1 MKNIKQ
7 KPRLHA
13 SWIDP
18 KAKEI
23 VSHLQKAGFTT
34 YLVGGCVR
42 DLLAG
47 VHPKDFDI
55 ATNAEPQQV
64 RRKVWN
70 SYIIGRRFRLVL
82 AKRGDQQYE
91 IATFRRDG
99 NISDVSS
106 DEALA
111 DLAAANDIQSV
122 DSSASESITETEPL
136 AIITVEP
143 EKEFVGDNFFGTPEQ
158 DALRRDFTINA
169 LFYDPIHDE
178 LIDYSN
184 GMADIENRTLR
195 MIGDPT
201 ARLLEDPIRS
211 LRAIRL
217 SHKINFKIEDNLRAA
232 IAAQAAAVT
241 NSVLPR
247 RREEYL
253 KFLRLPEPSLA
264 WLEMFDLGLI
274 QSVLPSLLP
283 VFESTERL
291 ETFLYYLGNLKK
303 ISPELNDPVDVYTPF
318 IWGYMQAMVDH
329 PEKDHLLQKFMRD
342 ELMIFKAEHAQIF
355 ARFDM
360 SQNLNITDT
369 FQRRGYRRQ
378 QAFLR
383 NENFISA
390 LRLAAFEKLLSP
402 QEMMYWINA
411 LQA

>member
-23 VSHLQKAGFTT
+23 VSLLQKAGFTT

-99 NISDVSS
+99 NVSDISP
-106 DEALA
+106 DETVAETTPQTEQF
-111 DLAAANDIQSV
+111 NP
-122 DSSASESITETEPL
+122 ESTSTATATET
-136 AIITVEP
+136 TEP

-169 LFYDPIHDE
+169 LFYDPIKDE

-184 GMADIENRTLR
+184 GMADIETRTLR
-195 MIGDPT
+195 VIGEPT
-201 ARLLEDPIRS
+201 ARILEDPIRS
-211 LRAIRL
+211 FRAIRL
-217 SHKINFKIEDNLRAA
+217 AHKINFKIEENLRSA
-232 IAAQAAAVT
+232 ISEQAGSVT
-241 NSVLPR
+241 NTVLPR

-253 KFLRLPEPSLA
+253 KFLRLPETTLA

-274 QSVLPSLLP
+274 QYALPSLYP
-283 VFESTERL
+283 VFESKERL
-291 ETFLYYLGNLKK
+291 EIFLYYLLNINK
-303 ISPELNDPVDVYTPF
+303 ISPELNDPVDIYTPF
-318 IWGYMQAMVDH
+318 IYGVIQAMNEH
-329 PEKDHLLQKFMRD
+329 PDKDHLLQKLMRD
-342 ELMIFKAEHAQIF
+342 ELMIFKAEQAQIF
-355 ARFDM
+355 ARIELA
-360 SQNLNITDT
+360 QNLNIIEN
-369 FQRRGYRRQ
+369 FQRRGFRRQ
-378 QAFLR
+378 QAFVR
-383 NENFISA
+383 NENFSSA
-390 LRLAAFEKLLSP
+390 LRLAAFEKFLSAKDHSFWL
-402 QEMMYWINA
+402 EAIEKFK
-411 LQA
+411 

>member
-23 VSHLQKAGFTT
+23 VSLLQKAGFTT

-99 NISDVSS
+99 NVNDISP

-111 DLAAANDIQSV
+111 DQAAAD
-122 DSSASESITETEPL
+122 DTEPATAEL
-136 AIITVEP
+136 SATVTAEP

-184 GMADIENRTLR
+184 GMTDIENRTLR
-195 MIGDPT
+195 MIGEPT

-217 SHKINFKIEDNLRAA
+217 SHKINFKIEETLRAA
-232 IAAQAAAVT
+232 ISQQAAAVI

-264 WLEMFDLGLI
+264 WLEMSDLGLI
-274 QSVLPSLLP
+274 QAILPSLHP
-283 VFESTERL
+283 VFESNTRL
-291 ETFLYYLGNLKK
+291 ETFLYYLDNIKK

-318 IWGYMQAMVDH
+318 IWGYIQAMSDH
-329 PEKDHLLQKFMRD
+329 PEKDHLLQKLMRD

-355 ARFDM
+355 ARIDL
-360 SQNLNITDT
+360 SQNLNIIDT
-369 FQRRGYRRQ
+369 FQRRGFRRQ

-383 NENFISA
+383 NENFVSA
-390 LRLAAFEKLLSP
+390 LRLAAFEKLLSAN
-402 QEMMYWINA
+402 QLAYWVSA
-411 LQA
+411 LEKVK